1 MNTFFLNLWNELK
14 NSLLSTLGVLRP
26 SEASTT
32 KVLANIAGE
41 LIASALLILIFVGV
55 YRLLRTALHF
65 LVRRFRLNL
74 EVSRPLASALRYVVI
89 LFALLAILSQW
100 GVPATLTGHIAR
112 AAVVAFLY
120 YLGWLIGLRAITHAL
135 SRYQLDPSIVQLL
148 RNITSVVFVGLGSAS
163 ILSQF
168 GVNVLSLITG
178 LGVVGIAVGFAA
190 QDTLGNFV
198 AGTTLLIERPFRI
211 GDWVQVNGQLGKVRE
226 ITLRNTRLV
235 TRDNVH
241 TSIPNSKV
249 ASSEILNYT
258 AGGPLRLTVELGIA
272 YSESVAAAREIL
284 VPVIQQN
291 ERIMPRPVPVV
302 RVDELADSSVNL
314 QLIFWIEPS
323 EIATE
328 PALRASILEASKV
341 ALDEAGIQIPFPHL
355 QLFIDGE
362 KGLEPLLPKPGSGG
376 SSLDTA

>member
-1 MNTFFLNLWNELK
+1 M
-14 NSLLSTLGVLRP
+14 RP
-26 SEASTT
+26 SEASTA
-32 KVLANIAGE
+32 KLLANIASE
-41 LIASALLILIFVGV
+41 LLASTLLILIFVGV
-55 YRLLRTALHF
+55 YRLLRAALHF
-65 LVRRFRLNL
+65 LVRRLRLSR
-74 EVSRPLASALRYVVI
+74 EVSRPLASALRYVVL

-100 GVPATLTGHIAR
+100 GVPASLTGHIAR
-112 AAVVAFLY
+112 AAVMAFLY

-148 RNITSVVFVGLGSAS
+148 RNVISVVFVALGSAS

-211 GDWVQVNGQLGKVRE
+211 GDWVQVNEQVGKVRE

-235 TRDNVH
+235 TRDNIY
-241 TSIPNSKV
+241 TSIPNSAV
-249 ASSEILNYT
+249 ASSEILNYS

-272 YSESVAAAREIL
+272 YRESVAAAREVL

-291 ERIMPRPVPVV
+291 ERIMQRPVPVV

-328 PALRASILEASKV
+328 PAIRASILEASKV
-341 ALDEAGIQIPFPHL
+341 ALDKAGIQIPFPHL
-355 QLFIDGE
+355 QLFIDGA
-362 KGLEPLLPKPGSGG
+362 KGLEPLLTKPK
-376 SSLDTA
+376 TNNEK

>member
-1 MNTFFLNLWNELK
+1 M
-14 NSLLSTLGVLRP
+14 
-26 SEASTT
+26 
-32 KVLANIAGE
+32 
-41 LIASALLILIFVGV
+41 LILIFVGV

-65 LVRRFRLNL
+65 LVRRLRLSR
-74 EVSRPLASALRYVVI
+74 EVSRPLASALRYVVL

-100 GVPATLTGHIAR
+100 GVPASLTGHIAR
-112 AAVVAFLY
+112 AAVMAFLY

-148 RNITSVVFVGLGSAS
+148 RNVISVVFVALGSAS

-211 GDWVQVNGQLGKVRE
+211 GDWVQVNEQVGKVRE

-235 TRDNVH
+235 TRDNIY
-241 TSIPNSKV
+241 TSIPNSAV
-249 ASSEILNYT
+249 ASSEILNYS

-272 YSESVAAAREIL
+272 YGESVAAAREVL

-291 ERIMPRPVPVV
+291 ERIMQRPVPIV

-328 PALRASILEASKV
+328 PAIRASILEASKV
-341 ALDEAGIQIPFPHL
+341 ALDGAGIQIPFPHL
-355 QLFIDGE
+355 QLFIDGA
-362 KGLEPLLPKPGSGG
+362 KGLEPLLPKPK
-376 SSLDTA
+376 A

>member
-1 MNTFFLNLWNELK
+1 MNAFLLNLWNELR
-14 NSLLSTLGVLRP
+14 NSFLSTLGVLKP
-26 SEASTT
+26 SEMSTPKLFATLASE
-32 KVLANIAGE
+32 VL
-41 LIASALLILIFVGV
+41 ASALLLLIFIGV
-55 YRLLRTALHF
+55 YRLLRAALRF
-65 LVRRFRLNL
+65 LMRRFRLSR
-74 EVSRPLASALRYVVI
+74 EVSRPLAAALRYIVV

-100 GVPATLTGHIAR
+100 GVPASLTGRIAR
-112 AAVVAFLY
+112 AAVMAFFY
-120 YLGWLIGLRAITHAL
+120 YLGWLVGLRAITHAL

-148 RNITSVVFVGLGSAS
+148 RNVISVVFVALGSAS

-211 GDWVQVNGQLGKVRE
+211 GDWVQVNEQVGKVRE

-235 TRDNVH
+235 TRDNVY
-241 TSIPNSKV
+241 TSIPNSAV
-249 ASSEILNYT
+249 ASSEILNYS
-258 AGGPLRLTVELGIA
+258 AGGPLRVTVTLGIA
-272 YSESVAAAREIL
+272 YGESVVAAREVL
-284 VPVIQQN
+284 VPVMQQN
-291 ERIMPRPVPVV
+291 ERIMQRPVPIV

-314 QLIFWIEPS
+314 QLIFWIAPS

-328 PALRASILEASKV
+328 PAIRASILEASKV

-355 QLFIDGE
+355 QLFIDGA
-362 KGLEPLLPKPGSGG
+362 KGLEPLLPKAKSGG
-376 SSLDTA
+376 SKA

>member
-1 MNTFFLNLWNELK
+1 MNAFFLNLWNDLRD
-14 NSLLSTLGVLRP
+14 SLLSTLGILKP
-26 SEASTT
+26 SETSTAKFFAS
-32 KVLANIAGE
+32 LAGE
-41 LIASALLILIFVGV
+41 VIASALLILIFVGV
-55 YRLLRTALHF
+55 YRLLRAALYF
-65 LVRRFRLNL
+65 LVRRLRLSR
-74 EVSRPLASALRYVVI
+74 EVSRPLASALRYVVL

-100 GVPATLTGHIAR
+100 GVPAILTGRIAR
-112 AAVVAFLY
+112 AAVMAFLY

-148 RNITSVVFVGLGSAS
+148 RNVISVVFVALGSAS

-235 TRDNVH
+235 TRDNVY
-241 TSIPNSKV
+241 TSIPNSEV
-249 ASSEILNYT
+249 ASSEILNYS
-258 AGGPLRLTVELGIA
+258 AGGPLRLTVALGIA
-272 YSESVAAAREIL
+272 YGESIAAAREVL
-284 VPVIQQN
+284 VPVMQKS
-291 ERIMPRPVPVV
+291 ERIMQRPVPLV

-328 PALRASILEASKV
+328 PAIRASILEASKV

-355 QLFIDGE
+355 QLFVDGA
-362 KGLEPLLPKPGSGG
+362 KGLEPFLTKPEAGAS
-376 SSLDTA
+376 